1 MEKISALYSQ
11 YVIDG
16 IPQDL
21 SPGEMLDECLVSK
34 NWREP
39 VQTAETLLDE
49 TTDPQPRS
57 DSFDSW
63 KIRDYLALTAH
74 APERE
79 LPVHFSAPYTKI
91 LLERALLDALWQEGH
106 FRLGDL
112 SVKADWTWNIEQI
125 GNIAA
130 FYASA
135 QAASEYLGSLSLKLS
150 AYHFEEG
157 EECRLALSTSVFGD
171 EYEEEDFPVEMPYRT
186 VHPTFLPV
194 RKHSFALVDDPDSWL
209 VYIPVDNGEFRL
221 GGSLLSDLLKQG
233 NDVAPDPTDPDY
245 FIDCYEVLREMV
257 EDNVVIAGATVS
269 DGGLLTTL
277 KKMAMAAGD
286 KVGAR
291 INLSELMA
299 ANREQDIVRI
309 LFAEVPGVI
318 IQIRDEDYDYL
329 DAEFTLQDVIFY
341 PLGHPVHGKGEI
353 KVDASGK
360 TGIQSILES
369 IIRSQSSEGE
379 D

>member
-112 SVKADWTWNIEQI
+112 SVKADWTWNMEQI

-157 EECRLALSTSVFGD
+157 EECRLALSTSIFGD

>member
-112 SVKADWTWNIEQI
+112 SVKADWTWNMEQI

-277 KKMAMAAGD
+277 KKMAVAAGD

>member
-1 MEKISALYSQ
+1 MEKIAALYAQ

-21 SPGEMLDECLVSK
+21 SPGEMLDECTVSK
-34 NWREP
+34 DWRESP
-39 VQTAETLLDE
+39 VSSETLLDE

-57 DSFDSW
+57 DHFDSW
-63 KIRDYLALTAH
+63 KIRDYLALTEA
-74 APERE
+74 APKRD
-79 LPVHFSAPYTKI
+79 LPVFFAAPYTRI
-91 LLERALLDALWQEGH
+91 LIERALIDALWKDGH

-112 SVKADWTWNIEQI
+112 TLKAEWTWDMEQI
-125 GNIAA
+125 GNTAA

-135 QAASEYLGSLSLKLS
+135 QAASEYLASLSLKLS
-150 AYHFEEG
+150 SYHFTPGDNCNLQLTTAVFG
-157 EECRLALSTSVFGD
+157 EE
-171 EYEEEDFPVEMPYRT
+171 YEDEDFPVEMPYRT
-186 VHPTFLPV
+186 SHPALLPV
-194 RKHSFALVDDPDSWL
+194 MRHPAAIVDDPDSWL
-209 VYIPVDNGEFRL
+209 IYVPMDCCEYRL
-221 GGSLLSDLLKQG
+221 GGSLLSDLLQQG
-233 NDVAPDPTDPDY
+233 NDVAPDPSDPDY

-257 EDNVVIAGATVS
+257 EDNVIIAGCTVG
-269 DGGLLTTL
+269 DGGLLTAL
-277 KKMAMAAGD
+277 KKMATAAGN

-291 INLSELMA
+291 ISLAELMSA
-299 ANREQDIVRI
+299 SREQDIVRI

-329 DAEFTLQDVIFY
+329 DAEFMLQDVVFY
-341 PLGHPVHGKGEI
+341 PLGHPVHGRGEI

-360 TGIQSILES
+360 SGIQSILES

>member
-1 MEKISALYSQ
+1 MEKISALYAP

-16 IPQDL
+16 IPQEL
-21 SPGEMLDECLVSK
+21 TPGEMLDECLIRK
-34 NWREP
+34 DWRETP
-39 VQTAETLLDE
+39 ATAETILDE

-63 KIRDYLALTAH
+63 KIRDYLTLTEQ
-74 APERE
+74 APRRE
-79 LPVHFSAPYTKI
+79 IPLLFSGPYTKI
-91 LLERALLDALWQEGH
+91 LIERALIDALWQEGH

-112 SVKADWTWNIEQI
+112 ILKADWTWETGQI
-125 GNIAA
+125 GNMAA

-135 QAASEYLGSLSLKLS
+135 QAASEYLGNLSLKLS
-150 AYHFEEG
+150 SYGFSAG
-157 EECRLALSTSVFGD
+157 PACSLQLSTSVFGE

-186 VHPTFLPV
+186 LHPAILPV
-194 RKHSFALVDDPDSWL
+194 TRHPSAIVDDPDSWL
-209 VYIPVDNGEFRL
+209 IYVPMDNCEYRL
-221 GGSLLSDLLKQG
+221 GGSLLSELLQQG
-233 NDVAPDPTDPDY
+233 NDVAPDPSDPDY

-257 EDNVVIAGATVS
+257 EDNVIIAGSTVG

-277 KKMAMAAGD
+277 K
-286 KVGAR
+286 
-291 INLSELMA
+291 
-299 ANREQDIVRI
+299 VRL
-309 LFAEVPGVI
+309 LFAEVPGAI

-329 DAEFTLQDVIFY
+329 DAEFTLQDVVFY
-341 PLGHPVHGKGEI
+341 PLGHPVHGRPEI

-360 TGIQSILES
+360 SGIQSILES

>member
-1 MEKISALYSQ
+1 MEKISALYAQ

-16 IPQDL
+16 IPQEL
-21 SPGEMLDECLVSK
+21 SPGEMLDDCLVSK
-34 NWREP
+34 DWRETP
-39 VQTAETLLDE
+39 PPAETLLDE
-49 TTDPQPRS
+49 TTDPQPRN

-63 KIRDYLALTAH
+63 KIRDYLSLTES
-74 APERE
+74 APARE
-79 LPVHFSAPYTKI
+79 LPVLFSAPYPKI
-91 LLERALLDALWQEGH
+91 LIERALIDAIWQEGH

-112 SVKADWTWNIEQI
+112 TLKADWVWDLERI
-125 GNIAA
+125 GNTAA

-135 QAASEYLGSLSLKLS
+135 QAASEYLGNLSLKLS
-150 AYHFEEG
+150 SYGFSLG
-157 EECRLALSTSVFGD
+157 ETCSLHLSTTVFGN
-171 EYEEEDFPVEMPYRT
+171 EYEDEEFQLEMPYRT
-186 VHPTFLPV
+186 AHPTFLPV
-194 RKHSFALVDDPDSWL
+194 RKHSSAFVDDPDSWL
-209 VYIPVDNGEFRL
+209 IFVPMDNCEFRL
-221 GGSLLSDLLKQG
+221 GGSLLSDCLQQG
-233 NDVAPDPTDPDY
+233 NDVAPDPSDPDY

-257 EDNVVIAGATVS
+257 EDNVVIAGATVG

-277 KKMAMAAGD
+277 KKMAAATGG

-291 INLSELMA
+291 IDLSDLMA
-299 ANREQDIVRI
+299 ASRERDIVRI

-329 DAEFTLQDVIFY
+329 DAEFMLQDVVFY

-353 KVDASGK
+353 KVDASGRS
-360 TGIQSILES
+360 GIQNILES

>member
-1 MEKISALYSQ
+1 MEKISALYSR

-16 IPQDL
+16 IPQEL

-34 NWREP
+34 DWRDTP
-39 VQTAETLLDE
+39 VAAETLLDE

-57 DSFDSW
+57 GSFDSW
-63 KIRDYLALTAH
+63 KIRDYLTLTEQAL
-74 APERE
+74 ERD
-79 LPVHFSAPYTKI
+79 LPTLFAAPYTKI
-91 LLERALLDALWQEGH
+91 LIERALIDALWREGH

-112 SVKADWTWNIEQI
+112 TLKADWTWNMEHI
-125 GNIAA
+125 GNMAA

-135 QAASEYLGSLSLKLS
+135 QAASEYLGGLSLKLS
-150 AYHFEEG
+150 SYSFNPGDRCSLRLSTTVFG
-157 EECRLALSTSVFGD
+157 EEYD
-171 EYEEEDFPVEMPYRT
+171 DEDFPVEMPYRT
-186 VHPTFLPV
+186 LHPAILPV
-194 RKHSFALVDDPDSWL
+194 DRHPVAIVDDPDSWL
-209 VYIPVDNGEFRL
+209 IYVPMDNCEYRL
-221 GGSLLSDLLKQG
+221 GGSLLSERLQQG
-233 NDVAPDPTDPDY
+233 SDVAPDPSDPDY

-257 EDNVVIAGATVS
+257 EDNVIIAGTTVG

-277 KKMAMAAGD
+277 KKMAAAAGD

-299 ANREQDIVRI
+299 TSREQDIVRL
-309 LFAEVPGVI
+309 LFAEVPGAI

-329 DAEFTLQDVIFY
+329 DAEFMLQDVVFY

-360 TGIQSILES
+360 SGIQSILES

>member
-1 MEKISALYSQ
+1 MEKISALYAP

-16 IPQDL
+16 IPQEL
-21 SPGEMLDECLVSK
+21 TPGEMLDECLIRK
-34 NWREP
+34 DWRETP
-39 VQTAETLLDE
+39 ATAETILDE

-63 KIRDYLALTAH
+63 KIRDYLTLTEQ
-74 APERE
+74 APRRE
-79 LPVHFSAPYTKI
+79 IPLLFSGPYTKI
-91 LLERALLDALWQEGH
+91 LIERALIDALWQEGH

-112 SVKADWTWNIEQI
+112 ILKADWTWETGQI
-125 GNIAA
+125 GNMAA

-135 QAASEYLGSLSLKLS
+135 QAASEYLGNLSLKLS
-150 AYHFEEG
+150 SYGFSAG
-157 EECRLALSTSVFGD
+157 PACSLQLSTSVFGE

-186 VHPTFLPV
+186 LHPAILPV
-194 RKHSFALVDDPDSWL
+194 TRHPSAIVDDPDSWL
-209 VYIPVDNGEFRL
+209 IYVPMDNCEYRL
-221 GGSLLSDLLKQG
+221 GGSLLSELLQQG
-233 NDVAPDPTDPDY
+233 NDVAPDPSDPDY

-257 EDNVVIAGATVS
+257 EDNVIIAGSTVG

-277 KKMAMAAGD
+277 KRMAAAAGD

-291 INLSELMA
+291 ISLAELMTA
-299 ANREQDIVRI
+299 SQEQDIVRL
-309 LFAEVPGVI
+309 LFAEVPGAI

-329 DAEFTLQDVIFY
+329 DAEFTLQDVVFY
-341 PLGHPVHGKGEI
+341 PLGHPVHGRPEI

-360 TGIQSILES
+360 SGIQSILES

>member
-21 SPGEMLDECLVSK
+21 SPGEMLDECLVRK

-112 SVKADWTWNIEQI
+112 SVKADWTWNMEQI

>member
-112 SVKADWTWNIEQI
+112 SVKADWTWNMEQI

-157 EECRLALSTSVFGD
+157 EECRLALSTSIFGD

-277 KKMAMAAGD
+277 KKMAVAAGD

>member
-112 SVKADWTWNIEQI
+112 SVKADWTWNMEQI